1 MSQTIFLEY
10 FDMIIDEIVDEHIR
24 CKYCHTEVVPEE
36 NEICEGCELSLEL
49 LESFLVSA
57 EA

>member
-24 CKYCHTEVVPEE
+24 CRYCHEVVPEE